1 MIKIGFVIQ
10 DTISFNLFRDLI
22 VDLHKD
28 KKIRPTI
35 IIAGHGLSRVINQE
49 TMGDIDIIDPFNFC
63 LNTINDYDNSRVAI
77 NKNYRIIK
85 GLIPQSIKIV
95 VVRCYLLYRVVV
107 ESRELRKQK
116 KNLKNILHKYKYI
129 VSSQD
134 RPFNTSLLLL
144 AAAKSVGA
152 RVIQIPCAMIIG
164 TDQGA
169 WSRKKQNVFLKS
181 RPYIG
186 SHTQSYWDTCLNNL
200 VAYLAPGQVIDSKYG
215 KMLPYE
221 ALVILKLKLAGLLV
235 DNLWFHGTRYAD
247 HILVA
252 DNVDYSILSK
262 SYGFHSEILVFGSP
276 FFDKLEQ
283 IILNKESVRR
293 KIYAEYGLDKT
304 KKLII
309 FNVQNLAEHKL
320 VSEGES
326 RVFYDQVLALIKN
339 TGQNLLLTMHPSMN
353 IESYRYLEEKF
364 KCKICLTPLIEYMP
378 AADIFLTGPNSSTLR
393 FAEYSGV
400 QFCQLDF
407 FESENES
414 LRLDRGYKT
423 SKSISDLT
431 AFLVQAIS
439 HKNLNP
445 KRLKPTDSFN
455 DKFINFIRLNS
466 VDR

>member
-1 MIKIGFVIQ
+1 MIKIGFVVQ
-10 DTISFNLFRDLI
+10 DKISFELFRDLI
-22 VDLHKD
+22 VDSHED
-28 KKIRPTI
+28 KKISPTI
-35 IIAGHGLSRVINQE
+35 IIAGQGLSHVISQE
-49 TMGDIDIIDPFNFC
+49 IISDIDIIDPFEFRLSN
-63 LNTINDYDNSRVAI
+63 INAI
-77 NKNYRIIK
+77 NNNRNLKD
-85 GLIPQSIKIV
+85 LIPQFIKLV
-95 VVRCYLLYRVVV
+95 FVRCYVLYRMVV
-107 ESRELRKQK
+107 ESRELRNHK
-116 KNLKNILHKYKYI
+116 KRLENILQEYEYI
-129 VSSQD
+129 VTSQD
-134 RPFNTSLLLL
+134 KPFNTSLLIV

-152 RVIQIPCAMIIG
+152 RVIQIPCAMIIDI
-164 TDQGA
+164 DQGA

-186 SHTQSYWDTCLNNL
+186 SHTQSYWDTCLNNII
-200 VAYLAPGQVIDSKYG
+200 AYLAPGQVINSKYG

-235 DNLWFHGTRYAD
+235 DNLWFHGTKYAD
-247 HILVA
+247 YILVA
-252 DNVDYSILSK
+252 DSVDYSILSK
-262 SYGFHSEILVFGSP
+262 NYGFRGEIFVFGSP
-276 FFDKLEQ
+276 FFDKLEK
-283 IILNKESVRR
+283 IILNKEGVRS

-320 VSEGES
+320 VSESES
-326 RVFYDQVLALIKN
+326 DVFYDQVLALIKN

-364 KCKICLTPLIEYMP
+364 KCRICLTPLIEYMP

-414 LRLDRGYKT
+414 LRLDRGYRT

-431 AFLVQAIS
+431 TFLVNAIC

-445 KRLKPTDSFN
+445 KRLQSTDSFN